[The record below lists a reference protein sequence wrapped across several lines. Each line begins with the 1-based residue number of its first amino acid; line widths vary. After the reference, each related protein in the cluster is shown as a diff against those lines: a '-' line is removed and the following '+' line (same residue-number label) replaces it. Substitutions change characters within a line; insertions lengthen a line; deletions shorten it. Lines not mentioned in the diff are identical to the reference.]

1 MRKLG
6 ILIML
11 FLIGLV
17 GMSFSATPVI
27 GQFQPQPEPPGDVI
41 LELTMALRGLV
52 EDADGGLFR
61 GVAVTNTEE
70 LRSALVSKIN
80 EVIVKFEMEDWF
92 GGYHKLNK
100 DVSPKLAEPFGK
112 PAEFKSW
119 LYPAKGGD
127 DPLYDD
133 VLAFAERCQGLIA
146 EINMYLTDGTD

>member
-6 ILIML
+6 ILIVL
-11 FLIGLV
+11 FLIS
-17 GMSFSATPVI
+17 MSFSATPVI

-41 LELTMALRGLV
+41 LELTIALRGLV
-52 EDADGGLFR
+52 EDADTGLFR
-61 GVAVTNTEE
+61 GAVVTYAERQ
-70 LRSALVSKIN
+70 RSALISKIN
-80 EVIVKFEMEDWF
+80 EVIVKFEMEDWY

-100 DVSPKLAEPFGK
+100 DVSPKLAVPPDPIK

-133 VLAFAERCQGLIA
+133 VLAFAEQCQGLIA
-146 EINMYLTDGTD
+146 EINMYLTQPLD